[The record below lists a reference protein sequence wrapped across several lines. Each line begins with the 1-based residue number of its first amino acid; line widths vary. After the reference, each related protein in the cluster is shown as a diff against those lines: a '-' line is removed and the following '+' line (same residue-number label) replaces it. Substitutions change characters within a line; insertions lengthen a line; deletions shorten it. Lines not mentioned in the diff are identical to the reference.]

1 MALSAALRRR
11 PDVARDD
18 APPVDAVRTATVCL
32 LLQRVSYLVHPAVTG
47 VVAASAGA
55 PLALAFGLVFVG
67 QAAWSTVLLTTT
79 WRRRSFPAAW
89 VWCDVASIALVE
101 LLLTRAALNDPVM
114 STLDYRTRL
123 DMAAATLAGAALSY
137 RGVAGAVL
145 ILSVVR
151 IAGTELA
158 AVDWSTVLYR
168 INSYVWW
175 AAVAWALMR
184 FLRLQVAR
192 AERATA
198 RLVDVEASRAAERA
212 RLAERWA
219 QRRRLHDTVLAT
231 LTAIAR
237 GGLDHRRDEVR
248 RRCAREAE
256 YVRRLVRAEDGPPT
270 GLGEALG
277 RVIEDA
283 EALGLG
289 VRFAGDK
296 LIEDPPQE
304 VVTAFSE
311 AVREALN
318 NVARHS
324 GGTTAWV
331 TVMVESDVYS
341 VRIVDRGPGAG
352 VAGGSGGGPGLGI
365 RESIVER
372 MRAVGGCGRVDVV
385 AGQGAYVELTWPS
398 R

>member
-1 MALSAALRRR
+1 MAISVARWRR
-11 PDVARDD
+11 PDAGRDD
-18 APPVDAVRTATVCL
+18 APPVDPVRTATVCL
-32 LLQRVSYLVHPAVTG
+32 LLQRVSYLLHPAVTT

-55 PLALAFGLVFVG
+55 PLVPVFALVVAG
-67 QAAWSTVLLTTT
+67 QAAWSAVLLTTA
-79 WRRRSFPAAW
+79 WRRRRFPAAW

-101 LLLTRAALNDPVM
+101 LLLTRAALSDPVM

-137 RGVAGAVL
+137 RGAAGAVL
-145 ILSVVR
+145 ILSVAR
-151 IAGTELA
+151 IVGTELA
-158 AVDWSTVLYR
+158 DVDWSNVFYR
-168 INSYVWW
+168 INSYIWW

-184 FLRLQVAR
+184 FLRVQVAR

-198 RLVDVEASRAAERA
+198 RLVDVEAGRAAERA

-248 RRCAREAE
+248 QRCAREAE
-256 YVRRLVRAEDGPPT
+256 YVRRLVRTEDDERPT
-270 GLGEALG
+270 DLGAALG

-296 LIEDPPQE
+296 LTRDPPHD
-304 VVTAFSE
+304 VVTALSE

-331 TVMVESDVYS
+331 TVTVESDVYS
-341 VRIVDRGPGAG
+341 VRIVDRGPGL
-352 VAGGSGGGPGLGI
+352 GGTAGGGPGLGI

-372 MRAVGGCGRVDVV
+372 MRAVGGRGQVDVV